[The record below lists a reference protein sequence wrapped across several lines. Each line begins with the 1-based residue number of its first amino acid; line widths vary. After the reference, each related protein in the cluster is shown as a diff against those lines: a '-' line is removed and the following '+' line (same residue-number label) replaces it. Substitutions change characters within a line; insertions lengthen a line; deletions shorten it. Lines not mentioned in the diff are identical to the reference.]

1 MKKLA
6 WVAGVATL
14 VVAAAYSTVSLN
26 RWEWS
31 RALYFGLVVLVAEV
45 GLATALVL
53 RRLGPPRSDSVA
65 APAGVDPQVLRRLR
79 ESRPTANRFDWLDPQ
94 SAQLN
99 VFITMLVGSGVLL
112 SAAAWV
118 VDRLAART
126 TTPAGEVRLARQ
138 LSAIGYPRD
147 GLLVDDVAVLAQ
159 SVPYCDDVQLRRL
172 LRRPGHGRRP

>member
-1 MKKLA
+1 MKQLA
-6 WVAGVATL
+6 WLAGVATL
-14 VVAAAYSTVSLN
+14 VVAAAYSIVSLH

-31 RALYFGLVVLVAEV
+31 RALYFGLVVLVAEI

-53 RRLGPPRSDSVA
+53 RRLDPARRGP
-65 APAGVDPQVLRRLR
+65 GVSADLDPLVLHRLR

-94 SAQLN
+94 SGQLS

-112 SAAAWV
+112 SGAAWL

-138 LSAIGYPRD
+138 LSTIRYPRD
-147 GLLVDDVAVLAQ
+147 GLLVDNVAVLAQ
-159 SVPYCDDVQLRRL
+159 AVPYCDDVQLRRL
-172 LRRPGHGRRP
+172 LRRAGHGR

>member
-6 WVAGVATL
+6 WLAGAGAL
-14 VVAAAYSTVSLN
+14 VVAAAYSVVSLN

-53 RRLGPPRSDSVA
+53 RRLGP
-65 APAGVDPQVLRRLR
+65 APAVSPVDIDPQVLHRLR

-94 SAQLN
+94 PGRLD

-112 SAAAWV
+112 SGAAWL

-138 LSAIGYPRD
+138 LGAIRYPRD

-159 SVPYCDDVQLRRL
+159 AVPYCDDVQLRRL
-172 LRRPGHGRRP
+172 LRRAGHGS

>member
-6 WVAGVATL
+6 WVAGVGTL

-45 GLATALVL
+45 GLATALIL
-53 RRLGPPRSDSVA
+53 RRLGSARRGPTASLVD
-65 APAGVDPQVLRRLR
+65 VDPQVLRRLR
-79 ESRPTANRFDWLDPQ
+79 ESRPTPNRFDWLDPQ
-94 SAQLN
+94 PARLD

-112 SAAAWV
+112 SGAAWV

-126 TTPAGEVRLARQ
+126 TTPAGEMRLARQ
-138 LSAIGYPRD
+138 LNAIRYPGD

-172 LRRPGHGRRP
+172 LRRPGHGR

>member
-1 MKKLA
+1 VKQLA
-6 WVAGVATL
+6 WLAATATL
-14 VVAAAYSTVSLN
+14 VVAAVYSIVSLH

-53 RRLGPPRSDSVA
+53 RRLGPARRPAA
-65 APAGVDPQVLRRLR
+65 APADIDPRVLHRLR
-79 ESRPTANRFDWLDPQ
+79 ESRPTRDRFQWLDPQ
-94 SAQLN
+94 PARLD

-112 SAAAWV
+112 SAAAWL
-118 VDRLAART
+118 VDRLAAHT

-138 LSAIGYPRD
+138 LNAIRYPRD

-172 LRRPGHGRRP
+172 LRRAGHGR